1 MRMAATLGIR
11 QTESEELLDVEVER
25 LHGRI
30 LKGGRRPEHRHAARL
45 AHNLELLAKVGEV
58 LRNASVQAIS
68 CSLCSSNQL
77 LAPSLLPHARC
88 TLDPTSAHTCAT
100 QTHYHNTQLTQNLF
114 THEQHRLIVSATTDS
129 SPLPSH
135 PPPLLPLCSK
145 RICTVSAREKQGRAS
160 ERARARQG
168 GRPRRQAHSRNAGD
182 WSRDHD

>member
-1 MRMAATLGIR
+1 MLRLSACTAGSSREDADPSTATLPD
-11 QTESEELLDVEVER
+11 LLTTSSFSPKSAKSCAMPVF
-25 LHGRI
+25 
-30 LKGGRRPEHRHAARL
+30 KQSAAR
-45 AHNLELLAKVGEV
+45 
-58 LRNASVQAIS
+58 SVQAIS

-160 ERARARQG
+160 ERAR
-168 GRPRRQAHSRNAGD
+168 
-182 WSRDHD
+182 